1 MEGEGER
8 EVENEER
15 CRRACERREKKDRGA
30 EGVHRQEGKKRERE
44 ETEGRGEKT
53 VTVRVINSL
62 YENEIFHCM

>member
-15 CRRACERREKKDRGA
+15 CRRACERREKKDGGA
-30 EGVHRQEGKKRERE
+30 GGGEERERE
-44 ETEGRGEKT
+44 ETEGRGGKR

-62 YENEIFHCM
+62 YENEIFHRM